1 MKALWMVSIIWMTID
16 LLAQGI
22 YHTQTY
28 ESHCIKSLGE
38 IPEQEGGRVYKTGRI
53 LTDTEA
59 RNLLDEIVDII
70 VDTQNSTEL
79 RKDFQRM
86 SKDAQEGYDI
96 RMKLFHKGIVSAGT
110 YERQLTLN
118 DKEDS

>member
-1 MKALWMVSIIWMTID
+1 M
-16 LLAQGI
+16 
-22 YHTQTY
+22 
-28 ESHCIKSLGE
+28 
-38 IPEQEGGRVYKTGRI
+38 YKTGRI

-79 RKDFQRM
+79 RKDFQRQ

-96 RMKLFHKGIVSAGT
+96 RMKLFHNGIVSPGT
-110 YERQLTLN
+110 YKRQLTLN

>member
-1 MKALWMVSIIWMTID
+1 M
-16 LLAQGI
+16 
-22 YHTQTY
+22 
-28 ESHCIKSLGE
+28 
-38 IPEQEGGRVYKTGRI
+38 YKTGRI

-96 RMKLFHKGIVSAGT
+96 RMKLFNKGIVSAGT